1 MFEVGGKYS
10 NRIGT
15 YTVVEINEPK
25 MTVEYEDGLTAELNM
40 NIQFRIWENIQAE
53 EEIKSSRSPRKKRK
67 TKPEG
72 TKFFVRPVDSL
83 VAEQLG
89 VRAYKEHVLEESL
102 SNYNISPGDRL
113 IYFSIESQVYFAAAT
128 ITGTL
133 AKPTKKDLLTEQQ
146 IGASILLFPVD
157 VDARA
162 SKVESAVPVDGVEF
176 DSHPDIRE
184 LLKNEDT
191 YITITEDEFEV
202 LAELLTEA
210 TVDESDDDT
219 LDDDDEDDDF
229 ED

>member
-1 MFEVGGKYS
+1 
-10 NRIGT
+10 
-15 YTVVEINEPK
+15 VEINEPK
-25 MTVEYEDGLTAELNM
+25 MTVEYDDGSTAELNM
-40 NIQFRIWENIQAE
+40 KIQLRIWENIQAE
-53 EEIKSSRSPRKKRK
+53 EEIKTSRPTKKKRK
-67 TKPEG
+67 PKRKG

-89 VRAYKEHVLEESL
+89 VRAYKEHVLEKSL
-102 SNYNISPGDRL
+102 TKLNLSLGDRF
-113 IYFSIESQVYFAAAT
+113 IYFSIESKVYFAAAT

-146 IGASILLFPVD
+146 IGASIFLFPVD

-191 YITITEDEFEV
+191 YISITEDEFEA

-210 TVDESDDDT
+210 TVDESDDDSQK
-219 LDDDDEDDDF
+219 DAGDDEDF
-229 ED
+229 EV